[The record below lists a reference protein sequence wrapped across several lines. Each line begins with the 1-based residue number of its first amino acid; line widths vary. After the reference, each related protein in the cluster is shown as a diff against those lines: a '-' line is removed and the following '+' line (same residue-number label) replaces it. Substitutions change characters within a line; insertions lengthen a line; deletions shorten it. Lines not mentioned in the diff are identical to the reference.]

1 MALPDGIYDRL
12 VDARLLEELK
22 GLIESGQVTLDRVLA
37 GERPARLAAVISKL
51 VAESLDEMEVEG
63 EGDTRERAQLSVIS
77 ALLGSCCRNRRRH
90 RASASNRPIN
100 AAACAA

>member
-12 VDARLLEELK
+12 ADARLLEELK

-51 VAESLDEMEVEG
+51 VAEALDEMEVEG
-63 EGDTRERAQLSVIS
+63 V
-77 ALLGSCCRNRRRH
+77 RRYSR
-90 RASASNRPIN
+90 
-100 AAACAA
+100 ACAALGYVGVARYAASRVSK